1 MTAFDSVLI
10 ANRGEI
16 VTRVART
23 ARSLGFKTVAIAS
36 DADRGAPHTQAC
48 DIVVTIG
55 GERPSD
61 SYLRIDKLLDA
72 ARASGASAVHPGYG
86 FLSENAAFAQAVIDA
101 GLTWIGPPPAA
112 MTAMADKA
120 RAKQRMA
127 KAGVPVLPGYDG
139 EDQSRDTLRAQAQRV
154 GVPLMIKAT
163 AGGGGRGMRLVT
175 DAAQLD
181 AALAGAATE
190 ALAAFGESRLLIER
204 ALLAPRHV
212 EIQVFADTHGRV
224 IHLGERDC
232 SVQRRHQKIIEE
244 APSPAVSPALR
255 RRMGEVAVTVA
266 REVGYV
272 GAGTVEFLLDKDD
285 AFWFMEMNTRLQ
297 VEHPLT
303 EALVGVDLVEWQLR
317 VAAGEPLPLT
327 QDEVLA
333 RYERGGHAIEAR
345 LCAEDPAHDYLPQS
359 GTVRHWHPPRSV
371 RCDHALASGC
381 VVSPFYDSMLA
392 KLIAHAPQG
401 SAGPPQASLSPTGG
415 GRREAAASGRSLRE
429 AAVHQLA
436 DALDRTVCLGLTT
449 NRGFLARVLRHPA
462 FAGDAVTTAFLG
474 EHFGDNAA
482 RASDAPS
489 GLRALIA
496 AANAML
502 APAAPPGLWA
512 GWTSSNRVAT
522 TSPLRI
528 GERVE
533 AWTLSGTPAAFTARC
548 GEASHHIAGLAR
560 DSRSLVHAVV
570 DGRPVS
576 ARAVHD
582 GIDAWWLSE
591 GVELAVQDLRLVG
604 AASTSAAAAGA
615 LRAPMHGRV
624 TQVLVEPGASVLTGA
639 LLIVMEAMKMEHQ
652 IVAPFAGSVV
662 TVYARVGDQVGAR
675 QVLVEIAQ

>member
-1 MTAFDSVLI
+1 MSAFDSVLI

-23 ARSLGFKTVAIAS
+23 ARALGFKTVAIAS

-48 DIVVTIG
+48 DVVVPIG
-55 GERPSD
+55 GERPAD
-61 SYLRIDKLLDA
+61 SYLRIDKILA
-72 ARASGASAVHPGYG
+72 AAHAGGAGAVHPGYG
-86 FLSENAAFAQAVIDA
+86 FLSENAAFAQAVIDE

-120 RAKQRMA
+120 RAKQHMA
-127 KAGVPVLPGYDG
+127 AAGVPVLPGYDG
-139 EDQSRDTLRAQAQRV
+139 EDQSHENLRAQAMRI
-154 GVPLMIKAT
+154 GLPLMIKAT
-163 AGGGGRGMRLVT
+163 AGGGGRGMRLVA
-175 DAAQLD
+175 DPAQLD
-181 AALAGAATE
+181 AALSGAAAE

-204 ALLAPRHV
+204 ALLAPHHV
-212 EIQVFADTHGRV
+212 EIQVFADTHGHV

-232 SVQRRHQKIIEE
+232 SVQRRHQKIVEE

-272 GAGTVEFLLDKDD
+272 SAGTVEFLLDGDG

-303 EALVGVDLVEWQLR
+303 ELLIGVDLVEWQLR
-317 VAAGEPLPLT
+317 IAAGEALPLT
-327 QDEVLA
+327 QDEALA
-333 RYERGGHAIEAR
+333 GYERGGHAIEVR

-359 GTVRHWHPPRSV
+359 GTVRHWQPPRSV

-392 KLIAHAPQG
+392 KLIAH
-401 SAGPPQASLSPTGG
+401 SPNRG
-415 GRREAAASGRSLRE
+415 AAI
-429 AAVHQLA
+429 HQLA

-462 FAGDAVTTAFLG
+462 FAGDGVTTAFLG
-474 EHFGDNAA
+474 EHFPDNAA
-482 RASDAPS
+482 RASDVGS

-496 AANAML
+496 AANALL
-502 APAAPPGLWA
+502 APAAPPALWA
-512 GWTSSNRVAT
+512 GWTSSNRVET
-522 TSPLRI
+522 SSPLRI
-528 GERVE
+528 GERIE
-533 AWTLSGTPAAFTARC
+533 SWKLSGTPAALTASA

-560 DSRSLVHAVV
+560 DSRSIVHAVV
-570 DGRPVS
+570 DGRPVT

-582 GIDAWWLSE
+582 DIDAWWMSD
-591 GVELAVQDLRLVG
+591 GAELVVQDLRLVG
-604 AASTSAAAAGA
+604 TAADSAAAAGA

-624 TQVLVEPGASVLTGA
+624 TQVLVASGTNVQAGA

-652 IVAPFAGSVV
+652 IVAPFAGSVGALH
-662 TVYARVGDQVGAR
+662 ARIGDQVGAR
-675 QVLVEIAQ
+675 QVLVEIAA